1 MCTVEAQKA
10 LEQLRQEAELGK
22 KMRAM
27 IKMVVFQSILVIL
40 LIIVG
45 YSNQNVNVPVQN
57 TQIQQTFFVNFT
69 QVDFSWK

>member
-1 MCTVEAQKA
+1 MCIVEAQKA
-10 LEQLRQEAELGK
+10 LERLRQEAELGK